1 MGIKA
6 RKIGNSNAPI
16 LQFNLTINI
25 VFSRIGPK
33 QTTVNKISIKYEII
47 YWDKNIFMYKIEQ
60 LGEYAIR
67 SSQFYAH
74 RFNLFVSG

>member
-1 MGIKA
+1 MKKYHLLKAVFFRISRISMGIKA
-6 RKIGNSNAPI
+6 RKISNSNAPI

-47 YWDKNIFMYKIEQ
+47 Y
-60 LGEYAIR
+60 
-67 SSQFYAH
+67 
-74 RFNLFVSG
+74 